1 MAGYLKCD
9 KDRVGHVERVK
20 YTARLSEMPYTK
32 AQKAVDT
39 YLKLTAAQVRMNNCS
54 RIPHIGVVAARKR
67 SYLGKTK
74 IRVGLRAP
82 VLSDQ
87 LETIHKG
94 PGKPKSWLK
103 RKPGRRKK
111 DNMQNMQEKSAF
123 FETEERS
130 KRLGLRF

>member
-1 MAGYLKCD
+1 
-9 KDRVGHVERVK
+9 
-20 YTARLSEMPYTK
+20 
-32 AQKAVDT
+32 
-39 YLKLTAAQVRMNNCS
+39 MNNCS

-87 LETIHKG
+87 LETIYKG
-94 PGKPKSWLK
+94 SGKPKSWLK
-103 RKPGRRKK
+103 RKPGRRKV
-111 DNMQNMQEKSAF
+111 DNWQNMQGKNTF

-130 KRLGLRF
+130 KRLGLPF